1 MSLAIAH
8 ASSLSFAGPVA
19 PVARSDVRM
28 QSADFSVRA
37 MPGIT
42 APFGFFDPLGFTNGC
57 GTALERRHARDSHA
71 HAAVWSLPRSH
82 ALCPHT
88 FARAAPHA
96 QFSTR
101 TARRTRNFSL
111 AAPRARSAS
120 EGRVKFYREVELKHG
135 RVAMLAALGFVVGEH
150 FHPLWG
156 GNVDVPSYIAWQE
169 TPLQDW
175 MPLVGLVIMIHELTS
190 VFTFNSPFGGEIF
203 SIRSD
208 YASGDLGWDPLGL
221 KPTDAAALKEMQ
233 TKEINNGRLA
243 MIAVAGMIGQELAQG
258 SKLF

>member
-1 MSLAIAH
+1 MGAAPLSNDAARTILTHTRPSEFATLARAASAH
-8 ASSLSFAGPVA
+8 AS
-19 PVARSDVRM
+19 
-28 QSADFSVRA
+28 
-37 MPGIT
+37 
-42 APFGFFDPLGFTNGC
+42 
-57 GTALERRHARDSHA
+57 
-71 HAAVWSLPRSH
+71 H
-82 ALCPHT
+82 ALL
-88 FARAAPHA
+88 
-96 QFSTR
+96 
-101 TARRTRNFSL
+101 RTRNFPL
-111 AAPRARSAS
+111 ARLTHAFLTRCSARSAS

-175 MPLVGLVIMIHELTS
+175 MPLVGLVIAIHELTS

-258 SKLF
+258 SRLF

>member
-1 MSLAIAH
+1 MSTHVRTHCSARAISTCTAH
-8 ASSLSFAGPVA
+8 A
-19 PVARSDVRM
+19 
-28 QSADFSVRA
+28 
-37 MPGIT
+37 
-42 APFGFFDPLGFTNGC
+42 
-57 GTALERRHARDSHA
+57 
-71 HAAVWSLPRSH
+71 
-82 ALCPHT
+82 
-88 FARAAPHA
+88 
-96 QFSTR
+96 
-101 TARRTRNFSL
+101 RNFSL
-111 AAPRARSAS
+111 AAPHARSAS

-175 MPLVGLVIMIHELTS
+175 MPLVGLVIAIHELTS

>member
-1 MSLAIAH
+1 MGAAPLSNDATRAILTHTRPSEFAALARV
-8 ASSLSFAGPVA
+8 AS
-19 PVARSDVRM
+19 
-28 QSADFSVRA
+28 
-37 MPGIT
+37 
-42 APFGFFDPLGFTNGC
+42 
-57 GTALERRHARDSHA
+57 A
-71 HAAVWSLPRSH
+71 HAAR
-82 ALCPHT
+82 T
-88 FARAAPHA
+88 APHA
-96 QFSTR
+96 QLFHLLLR
-101 TARRTRNFSL
+101 TAAIFSL
-111 AAPRARSAS
+111 AAPPARSAS

-175 MPLVGLVIMIHELTS
+175 MPLVGLVIAIHELTS

>member
-1 MSLAIAH
+1 MGAAP
-8 ASSLSFAGPVA
+8 LSNDAT
-19 PVARSDVRM
+19 
-28 QSADFSVRA
+28 RA
-37 MPGIT
+37 VLTHTRPSG
-42 APFGFFDPLGFTNGC
+42 AY
-57 GTALERRHARDSHA
+57 HA
-71 HAAVWSLPRSH
+71 HARCVHTRSH
-82 ALCPHT
+82 ALL
-88 FARAAPHA
+88 
-96 QFSTR
+96 
-101 TARRTRNFSL
+101 RTRNFSL
-111 AAPRARSAS
+111 ALLHAAAFSHSTPPRARSAS

>member
-1 MSLAIAH
+1 MALSIAH

-19 PVARSDVRM
+19 PVVRSDVRM

-37 MPGIT
+37 MPGVT

-57 GTALERRHARDSHA
+57 GTALERRHARNSHA
-71 HAAVWSLPRSH
+71 HAAVEFATLARVASAHVRTHCS
-82 ALCPHT
+82 
-88 FARAAPHA
+88 ARAIFH
-96 QFSTR
+96 SHS
-101 TARRTRNFSL
+101 ARRAISHIS
-111 AAPRARSAS
+111 APRARSAS

>member
-1 MSLAIAH
+1 MALSLAH

-57 GTALERRHARDSHA
+57 GTALERRHARNSHA
-71 HAAVWSLPRSH
+71 RAAVRIATLTRACIRNASH
-82 ALCPHT
+82 ALL
-88 FARAAPHA
+88 
-96 QFSTR
+96 
-101 TARRTRNFSL
+101 RTRNFLL

>member
-1 MSLAIAH
+1 MALSIAH

-19 PVARSDVRM
+19 PVVRSDVRM

-57 GTALERRHARDSHA
+57 GTALERRRARNSHA
-71 HAAVWSLPRSH
+71 HAAVRVCHARTRCIRTRLHSLLR
-82 ALCPHT
+82 
-88 FARAAPHA
+88 
-96 QFSTR
+96 TR
-101 TARRTRNFSL
+101 NFQAHCLTHRNFSL
-111 AAPRARSAS
+111 AALRARSAS

-175 MPLVGLVIMIHELTS
+175 MPLVGLVIAIHELTS

>member
-1 MSLAIAH
+1 MALSIAH

-19 PVARSDVRM
+19 PVVRSDVRM

-57 GTALERRHARDSHA
+57 GTALERGRPNLS
-71 HAAVWSLPRSH
+71 RSH
-82 ALCPHT
+82 ALHPHT
-88 FARAAPHA
+88 LRTHCSARAIFH
-96 QFSTR
+96 SH
-101 TARRTRNFSL
+101 ARRSRNFLL

-175 MPLVGLVIMIHELTS
+175 MPLVGLVIAIHELTS

>member
-1 MSLAIAH
+1 MALSIAH

-19 PVARSDVRM
+19 PVVRSDVRM

-57 GTALERRHARDSHA
+57 GTALERRHARNSHA
-71 HAAVWSLPRSH
+71 HAAVRSFPRSH
-82 ALCPHT
+82 ALHPHT
-88 FARAAPHA
+88 LRTHCSARAIFH
-96 QFSTR
+96 SHCLR
-101 TARRTRNFSL
+101 THFSL
-111 AAPRARSAS
+111 AAPHARSAS

>member
-1 MSLAIAH
+1 MGAAPLSNDAARAILTH
-8 ASSLSFAGPVA
+8 TRP
-19 PVARSDVRM
+19 
-28 QSADFSVRA
+28 SA
-37 MPGIT
+37 
-42 APFGFFDPLGFTNGC
+42 FT
-57 GTALERRHARDSHA
+57 TL
-71 HAAVWSLPRSH
+71 
-82 ALCPHT
+82 
-88 FARAAPHA
+88 ARAASA
-96 QFSTR
+96 LVR
-101 TARRTRNFSL
+101 THCAARAIFHSHCLRTHFLL

-175 MPLVGLVIMIHELTS
+175 MPLVGLVIAIHELTS

>member
-1 MSLAIAH
+1 MGAAPLSNDATRAILTH
-8 ASSLSFAGPVA
+8 TRPSEFA
-19 PVARSDVRM
+19 
-28 QSADFSVRA
+28 
-37 MPGIT
+37 T
-42 APFGFFDPLGFTNGC
+42 L
-57 GTALERRHARDSHA
+57 
-71 HAAVWSLPRSH
+71 
-82 ALCPHT
+82 
-88 FARAAPHA
+88 ARAASA
-96 QFSTR
+96 TLR
-101 TARRTRNFSL
+101 TLRSARAIFHCTAPRSRIFSL
-111 AAPRARSAS
+111 HSSRARSAS

-175 MPLVGLVIMIHELTS
+175 MPLVGLVIAIHELTS

-221 KPTDAAALKEMQ
+221 KPSDAAALKEMQ

>member
-1 MSLAIAH
+1 MGAAPLSNDATQFSRARGRPELITLTRA
-8 ASSLSFAGPVA
+8 ASTH
-19 PVARSDVRM
+19 VRTHC
-28 QSADFSVRA
+28 S
-37 MPGIT
+37 
-42 APFGFFDPLGFTNGC
+42 
-57 GTALERRHARDSHA
+57 
-71 HAAVWSLPRSH
+71 
-82 ALCPHT
+82 
-88 FARAAPHA
+88 ARAIFH
-96 QFSTR
+96 SHCSR
-101 TARRTRNFSL
+101 THFSL
-111 AAPRARSAS
+111 AAPHARSAS

-175 MPLVGLVIMIHELTS
+175 MPLVGLVIAIHELTS